1 MYVCLC
7 VEKVMMEC
15 VVLLKDEEML
25 EGACQAIAHTTT
37 THTKREETNTDSAA
51 NFILLTYIYK

>member
-37 THTKREETNTDSAA
+37 THTKREETTP
-51 NFILLTYIYK
+51 ILLQALFCLRTSIK